1 MTFGSIGRTLRG
13 MAKPKTAPKR
23 APAPE
28 PEPETT
34 TGFNLRG
41 LTPADHA
48 ALERAAARRSEA
60 IGGGFVSKTTAAL
73 AVLRAG
79 LAAEDAAG
87 HIIAPPRAQG

>member
-23 APAPE
+23 APA